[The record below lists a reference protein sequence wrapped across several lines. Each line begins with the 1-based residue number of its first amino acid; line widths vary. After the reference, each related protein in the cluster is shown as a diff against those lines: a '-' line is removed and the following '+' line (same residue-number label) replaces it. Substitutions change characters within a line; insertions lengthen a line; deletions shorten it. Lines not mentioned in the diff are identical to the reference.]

1 MTKRSPSLLGSW
13 IDLEATSLA
22 ARALCPQEFLD
33 AAEPSE
39 ATALKPGALH
49 TSGPF
54 HLDRFPSA
62 SPVDWASVGAPV
74 VPAPMLVLPAGTG
87 AGAANGLPP
96 AAAAGPAMPV
106 WTTPLPAAVASV
118 AVAPVPPAP
127 PVPVRAEPTLDSAD
141 FHARLTD
148 LRQRL
153 ASRGLLQ
160 PAAPTRSPNGASPA
174 DVPAFSPAEPPF
186 AAVSCMA
193 PFVPPLGPLNLRAR
207 ALSDWLHERFD
218 PAHIAILDDQ
228 GRPLVDTDASVD
240 TLATATVLL
249 DAAARASRH
258 FAHGRSGAAP
268 GLLHYDLGP
277 GHQLTLVAV
286 PTDAGIFAVAMVRT
300 AFVDAEEARAVS
312 RALKKT
318 LEAV

>member
-22 ARALCPQEFLD
+22 ARALCPQEFLE
-33 AAEPSE
+33 AADPGE
-39 ATALKPGALH
+39 ATPLKPGALH

-62 SPVDWASVGAPV
+62 APVDWSTVGAPAAS
-74 VPAPMLVLPAGTG
+74 APMLVLPA
-87 AGAANGLPP
+87 
-96 AAAAGPAMPV
+96 
-106 WTTPLPAAVASV
+106 TTPLALPTAAPASLSPPAGGIPDWAAHGQPSPTPAAV
-118 AVAPVPPAP
+118 PPP
-127 PVPVRAEPTLDSAD
+127 PVPARPEPTLDPVD

-160 PAAPTRSPNGASPA
+160 PTSPLRGSNGADSTPI
-174 DVPAFSPAEPPF
+174 PAFSSSEPPF
-186 AAVSCMA
+186 AVVSCMA

-218 PAHIAILDDQ
+218 PAQIAILDDQ
-228 GRPLVDTDASVD
+228 GRPLVDTDCSAD
-240 TLATATVLL
+240 TMATATVLL

-258 FAHGRSGAAP
+258 FAHGRSAASP

-277 GHQLTLVAV
+277 GHQLTLIAV
-286 PTDAGIFAVAMVRT
+286 PTEPGIFAVAMVRT
-300 AFVDAEEARAVS
+300 AFVDAEESRAVS

-318 LEAV
+318 LEAA